1 METMDIMTNEQKI
14 ARNVGV
20 VRAFLK
26 GWDDLDVDACM
37 AQCTED
43 MCYLNQPLEAIRG
56 KENVRNMIAS
66 IFAPAKKVEFKL
78 VNCFGHENK
87 VITER
92 VDQWDWNGSGVWQME
107 LKVCG
112 MFELTENGKII
123 EWREYYDNDYWS
135 NNGGPSLVL

>member
-1 METMDIMTNEQKI
+1 MSNEIDTKI
-14 ARNVGV
+14 ARNEAV

-56 KENVRNMIAS
+56 SANVRKMIAR
-66 IFAPAKKVEFKL
+66 IFAPAKRAQFKL
-78 VNCFGHENK
+78 LNVFGHDNK

-92 VDQWDWNGSGVWQME
+92 LDQWDWDGSNTWQ
-107 LKVCG
+107 LKLAVCG
-112 MFELTENGKII
+112 MFELTEDGKIY
-123 EWREYYDNDYWS
+123 EWREYYDNHNWNS
-135 NNGGPSLVL
+135 GGGPSLIL